1 MPDALVCSKLNEAC
15 GVCGGFAAGQPLAYL
30 TGLALYALQHRGQE
44 SAGIVA
50 GDGRGGRLW
59 HRRGLGLVSE
69 VFPRTNDLKE
79 IPCRIAVGHVRYPY
93 QQEEGCLGSS
103 QPVVL
108 RYRYGELAIGHNGR
122 LINGPGL
129 RAELEAEGAI
139 FQTRTD
145 SELLA
150 HLVARQG
157 APDLEEALAAV
168 VPRLKGGF
176 SFIVTDGRRVIGLRD
191 GYGLRPLSLA
201 TLKGG
206 GYYLASETCA
216 FDSIGAKFLRDV
228 KPGEMI
234 LLDSTGIRSRQLVQ
248 RDRSAFC
255 VFEYIYFAR
264 PDSNLLGK
272 NVHLVR
278 RELGRRLAREQPVE
292 ADLVSGVPDSSISA
306 ASGYAEES
314 GLPNEMALVKNR
326 YIGRVFITPTREMR
340 EQGADIKLNA
350 VEKIVR
356 DKRVVLID
364 DSIVRGTT
372 SLKLVQLM
380 LRAGAKE
387 VHLRISAPPVIASC
401 YYGIDMPADEELI
414 LFNRTADQVARYT
427 GADSVAFLSMAGVA
441 AAVGLPE
448 DRLCWSCFNGDY
460 PAGRP
465 DQGGADRHTNSSDR

>member
-1 MPDALVCSKLNEAC
+1 M
-15 GVCGGFAAGQPLAYL
+15 
-30 TGLALYALQHRGQE
+30 
-44 SAGIVA
+44 
-50 GDGRGGRLW
+50 
-59 HRRGLGLVSE
+59 
-69 VFPRTNDLKE
+69 
-79 IPCRIAVGHVRYPY
+79 
-93 QQEEGCLGSS
+93 
-103 QPVVL
+103 
-108 RYRYGELAIGHNGR
+108 
-122 LINGPGL
+122 
-129 RAELEAEGAI
+129 
-139 FQTRTD
+139 
-145 SELLA
+145 
-150 HLVARQG
+150 
-157 APDLEEALAAV
+157 
-168 VPRLKGGF
+168 
-176 SFIVTDGRRVIGLRD
+176 TDGRRVIGLRD

-278 RELGRRLAREQPVE
+278 REAAGWPGSSRWRRTWSPGFPIPVFRRHR
-292 ADLVSGVPDSSISA
+292 ATPKRAVCPTRWPWLKPVYRP
-306 ASGYAEES
+306 
-314 GLPNEMALVKNR
+314 GL
-326 YIGRVFITPTREMR
+326 YYPTREMR

-380 LRAGAKE
+380 RRAGAKE